1 MKKAFIL
8 IESISA
14 ITIISL
20 IFIGIF
26 YYYTQLYKNYENL
39 NIFERL
45 YKLQEELYEKPIF
58 KTIILQTS
66 ALKPIVL
73 QEQFVNDVVYFNFK
87 NYTFKIKIIAFI
99 LKNEQSF
106 YTF

>member
-66 ALKPIVL
+66 VLKPIVL
-73 QEQFVNDVVYFNFK
+73 QEQFVNDGIFQFQKLYFQDQNYSVYFK
-87 NYTFKIKIIAFI
+87 
-99 LKNEQSF
+99 E
-106 YTF
+106 

>member
-1 MKKAFIL
+1 MLAALNEKGFHTYR
-8 IESISA
+8 SISA

-39 NIFERL
+39 NIFKRL
-45 YKLQEELYEKPIF
+45 YKLQQELYEKPIF

-66 ALKPIVL
+66 ALKPIVS
-73 QEQFVNDVVYFNFK
+73 QEQFVNDGIFQF
-87 NYTFKIKIIAFI
+87 
-99 LKNEQSF
+99 
-106 YTF
+106 

>member
-26 YYYTQLYKNYENL
+26 YYYIQLYKNYENL

-73 QEQFVNDVVYFNFK
+73 QEQFVNDGNFNFK

>member
-26 YYYTQLYKNYENL
+26 YYYIQLYKNHENL
-39 NIFERL
+39 NIFKRL

-73 QEQFVNDVVYFNFK
+73 QEQFVNDGIFQFQKLYFQDQNYSVYFK
-87 NYTFKIKIIAFI
+87 
-99 LKNEQSF
+99 E
-106 YTF
+106 

>member
-26 YYYTQLYKNYENL
+26 YYYIQLYKNYENL
-39 NIFERL
+39 NIFKRL
-45 YKLQEELYEKPIF
+45 YKLQEELYEKP
-58 KTIILQTS
+58 
-66 ALKPIVL
+66 
-73 QEQFVNDVVYFNFK
+73 
-87 NYTFKIKIIAFI
+87 
-99 LKNEQSF
+99 
-106 YTF
+106 

>member
-26 YYYTQLYKNYENL
+26 YHYTQLYKNYENL

-73 QEQFVNDVVYFNFK
+73 QEQFINDGIFQFQKLYFQDQNYSVYFK
-87 NYTFKIKIIAFI
+87 
-99 LKNEQSF
+99 E
-106 YTF
+106 

>member
-14 ITIISL
+14 IMIISL

-58 KTIILQTS
+58 KTIIFQTS

-73 QEQFVNDVVYFNFK
+73 QEQFVNDGIFQFQKLYFQDQNYSVYFK
-87 NYTFKIKIIAFI
+87 
-99 LKNEQSF
+99 E
-106 YTF
+106 

>member
-26 YYYTQLYKNYENL
+26 YHYTQLYKNYENL

-73 QEQFVNDVVYFNFK
+73 QEQFTNDGIFQFQKLYFQDQNYSVYFK
-87 NYTFKIKIIAFI
+87 
-99 LKNEQSF
+99 E
-106 YTF
+106 

>member
-39 NIFERL
+39 NIFKRL

-73 QEQFVNDVVYFNFK
+73 QEQFVNDGIFQFQKLYFQDQNYSVYFK
-87 NYTFKIKIIAFI
+87 
-99 LKNEQSF
+99 E
-106 YTF
+106 

>member
-26 YYYTQLYKNYENL
+26 YYYIQLYKNYENL
-39 NIFERL
+39 NIFKRL

-66 ALKPIVL
+66 ASKPIVL
-73 QEQFVNDVVYFNFK
+73 QEQFVNDGIFQFQKLYFQDQNYSVYFK
-87 NYTFKIKIIAFI
+87 
-99 LKNEQSF
+99 E
-106 YTF
+106 

>member
-14 ITIISL
+14 IMIISL

-66 ALKPIVL
+66 TLKPIVL
-73 QEQFVNDVVYFNFK
+73 QEQFINDGIFQFQKLYFQDQNYSVYFK
-87 NYTFKIKIIAFI
+87 
-99 LKNEQSF
+99 E
-106 YTF
+106 

>member
-26 YYYTQLYKNYENL
+26 YYYIQLYKNYENL

-58 KTIILQTS
+58 IKLQ
-66 ALKPIVL
+66 P
-73 QEQFVNDVVYFNFK
+73 
-87 NYTFKIKIIAFI
+87 
-99 LKNEQSF
+99 
-106 YTF
+106 

>member
-20 IFIGIF
+20 ILIGIF
-26 YYYTQLYKNYENL
+26 YYYIQLYKNYENL

-73 QEQFVNDVVYFNFK
+73 QEQFVNDGIFQFQKLYFQDQNYSVYFK
-87 NYTFKIKIIAFI
+87 
-99 LKNEQSF
+99 E
-106 YTF
+106 

>member
-26 YYYTQLYKNYENL
+26 YCYIQLYKNYENL

-73 QEQFVNDVVYFNFK
+73 QEQFVNDGIFQFQKLYFQDQNYSVYFK
-87 NYTFKIKIIAFI
+87 
-99 LKNEQSF
+99 E
-106 YTF
+106 

>member
-8 IESISA
+8 IESISV

-26 YYYTQLYKNYENL
+26 YCYTQLYKNYENL

-73 QEQFVNDVVYFNFK
+73 QEQFVNDGIFQFQKLYFQDQNYSVYFK
-87 NYTFKIKIIAFI
+87 
-99 LKNEQSF
+99 E
-106 YTF
+106 

>member
-1 MKKAFIL
+1 MKKTFIL

-26 YYYTQLYKNYENL
+26 YHYTQLYKNYENL

-73 QEQFVNDVVYFNFK
+73 QEQFINDGIFQFQKLYFQDQNYSVYFK
-87 NYTFKIKIIAFI
+87 
-99 LKNEQSF
+99 E
-106 YTF
+106 

>member
-8 IESISA
+8 IENISA

-26 YYYTQLYKNYENL
+26 YYYIQLYKNYENL
-39 NIFERL
+39 NIFKRL

-73 QEQFVNDVVYFNFK
+73 QEQFVNDGIFQFQKLYFQDQNYSVYFK
-87 NYTFKIKIIAFI
+87 
-99 LKNEQSF
+99 E
-106 YTF
+106 

>member
-26 YYYTQLYKNYENL
+26 YYYIQLYKNYENL

-45 YKLQEELYEKPIF
+45 YKLQEELY
-58 KTIILQTS
+58 
-66 ALKPIVL
+66 
-73 QEQFVNDVVYFNFK
+73 DVRG
-87 NYTFKIKIIAFI
+87 I
-99 LKNEQSF
+99 LKRTCN
-106 YTF
+106 YP

>member
-14 ITIISL
+14 ITITSL

-26 YYYTQLYKNYENL
+26 YYYIQLYKNYENL

-73 QEQFVNDVVYFNFK
+73 QEQFVNDGIFQFQKLYFQDQNYSVYFK
-87 NYTFKIKIIAFI
+87 
-99 LKNEQSF
+99 E
-106 YTF
+106 

>member
-26 YYYTQLYKNYENL
+26 YYYIQLYKNYENL

-45 YKLQEELYEKPIF
+45 YKLQEELYEKPI
-58 KTIILQTS
+58 
-66 ALKPIVL
+66 LKPSYFKL
-73 QEQFVNDVVYFNFK
+73 QP
-87 NYTFKIKIIAFI
+87 
-99 LKNEQSF
+99 
-106 YTF
+106 

>member
-26 YYYTQLYKNYENL
+26 YYYIQLYKNYENL

-45 YKLQEELYEKPIF
+45 YKLQEELY
-58 KTIILQTS
+58 
-66 ALKPIVL
+66 
-73 QEQFVNDVVYFNFK
+73 
-87 NYTFKIKIIAFI
+87 
-99 LKNEQSF
+99 
-106 YTF
+106 

>member
-1 MKKAFIL
+1 MLAALNEKGFHTYRKH
-8 IESISA
+8 SA

-26 YYYTQLYKNYENL
+26 YYYIQLYKNYENL

-73 QEQFVNDVVYFNFK
+73 QEQFVNDGIFQFQKLYFQDQNYSVYFK
-87 NYTFKIKIIAFI
+87 
-99 LKNEQSF
+99 E
-106 YTF
+106 

>member
-26 YYYTQLYKNYENL
+26 YYYTQLYKNCENL

-73 QEQFVNDVVYFNFK
+73 QEQFVNDGIFQFQKLYFQDQNYSVYFK
-87 NYTFKIKIIAFI
+87 
-99 LKNEQSF
+99 E
-106 YTF
+106 

>member
-8 IESISA
+8 IESIGA

-26 YYYTQLYKNYENL
+26 YHYTQLYKNYENL

-73 QEQFVNDVVYFNFK
+73 QEQFINDGIFQFQKLYFQDQNYSVYFK
-87 NYTFKIKIIAFI
+87 
-99 LKNEQSF
+99 E
-106 YTF
+106 

>member
-26 YYYTQLYKNYENL
+26 YYYIQLYKNYENL
-39 NIFERL
+39 NIFKRL

-73 QEQFVNDVVYFNFK
+73 QEQFVNDGIFQFQKLYFQDQNYSVY
-87 NYTFKIKIIAFI
+87 
-99 LKNEQSF
+99 
-106 YTF
+106 

>member
-1 MKKAFIL
+1 MFLYALKA
-8 IESISA
+8 
-14 ITIISL
+14 
-20 IFIGIF
+20 
-26 YYYTQLYKNYENL
+26 YYLGFLLKLFRIVTCSFLKYPLQLYKNYENL

-73 QEQFVNDVVYFNFK
+73 QEQFVNDGIFQFQKLYFQDQNYSVYFK
-87 NYTFKIKIIAFI
+87 
-99 LKNEQSF
+99 E
-106 YTF
+106 

>member
-26 YYYTQLYKNYENL
+26 YYYIQLYKNYGNL

-73 QEQFVNDVVYFNFK
+73 QEQFVNDGIFQFQKLYFQDQNYSVYFK
-87 NYTFKIKIIAFI
+87 
-99 LKNEQSF
+99 E
-106 YTF
+106 

>member
-14 ITIISL
+14 IMIISL

-45 YKLQEELYEKPIF
+45 YKLQEELYEKPMF

-73 QEQFVNDVVYFNFK
+73 QEQFVNDGIFQFQKLYFQDQNYSVYFK
-87 NYTFKIKIIAFI
+87 
-99 LKNEQSF
+99 E
-106 YTF
+106 

>member
-26 YYYTQLYKNYENL
+26 ITIFNFTKTMKNL

-73 QEQFVNDVVYFNFK
+73 QEQFVNDGIFQFQKLYFQDQNYSVYFK
-87 NYTFKIKIIAFI
+87 
-99 LKNEQSF
+99 E
-106 YTF
+106 

>member
-14 ITIISL
+14 IMIISL

-58 KTIILQTS
+58 QTIILQTS

-73 QEQFVNDVVYFNFK
+73 QEQFVNDGIFQFQKLYFQDQNYSVYFK
-87 NYTFKIKIIAFI
+87 
-99 LKNEQSF
+99 E
-106 YTF
+106 

>member
-26 YYYTQLYKNYENL
+26 YYYIQLYKNYENL

-45 YKLQEELYEKPIF
+45 YKLQEELYEKPTF

-73 QEQFVNDVVYFNFK
+73 QEQFVNDGIFQFQKLYFQDQNYSVYFK
-87 NYTFKIKIIAFI
+87 
-99 LKNEQSF
+99 E
-106 YTF
+106 